1 MRSRPCAARARTHWI
16 VALLVVGLL
25 AASCGAEDGE
35 GRIEPSQTSDAERV
49 LDEKVAELDVILREA
64 VTAIGLEP
72 DAGQRDVVD
81 NPCIGPG
88 GDGKNVRYYFD
99 EPSHDR
105 GVAYLRAL
113 QEHWSTGKF
122 AINNPLQDDGS
133 WATFLAVG
141 GEFALEGH
149 WFPASMEL
157 AVGGSTPCID

>member
-1 MRSRPCAARARTHWI
+1 VRSPPRAARARTHWI

-25 AASCGAEDGE
+25 AASCDGDDGIAE
-35 GRIEPSQTSDAERV
+35 PTQTSDAELT

-72 DAGQRDVVD
+72 DAGRRKEEA
-81 NPCIGPG
+81 NPCVGPG
-88 GDGKNVRYYFD
+88 GDGRNVRYYFD

-122 AINNPLQDDGS
+122 AINDPLQDDAS
-133 WATFLAVG
+133 KPTVLAVG

-149 WFPASMEL
+149 WFPGSMEL
-157 AVGGSTPCID
+157 AVGGSTPCIR